1 MDEITIWISI
11 MGEVYDVTEGTE
23 YYSPG
28 KSYSAFAGRDA
39 SVPFCTGKFTP
50 EEAAKGP
57 DVLKNSELPALADW
71 RDFYRKHNVY
81 KFVGR
86 LIDPRYFG
94 ETGEP
99 TEAMMQLQERIQ
111 IARAE
116 HLLKAKQRKEEREK
130 KKKQKNAKAS
140 P

>member
-1 MDEITIWISI
+1 
-11 MGEVYDVTEGTE
+11 
-23 YYSPG
+23 
-28 KSYSAFAGRDA
+28 
-39 SVPFCTGKFTP
+39 
-50 EEAAKGP
+50 
-57 DVLKNSELPALADW
+57 
-71 RDFYRKHNVY
+71 VY

-86 LIDPRYFG
+86 LIDPRYFS

-116 HLLKAKQRKEEREK
+116 HQLKAKQRKEEREK